1 MKFYNPVTKQLLYEI
16 PNNEIKKHHVFD
28 LEHCW
33 TFELE
38 KNETDVGVYMRFEE
52 GFAHRIGGPA
62 KISVDQIET
71 EADSCFVLSEHFYI
85 KGFQYSEKE
94 YWKLPEL
101 IEYRLNEILK

>member
-38 KNETDVGVYMRFEE
+38 KNE
-52 GFAHRIGGPA
+52 
-62 KISVDQIET
+62 KI
-71 EADSCFVLSEHFYI
+71 
-85 KGFQYSEKE
+85 
-94 YWKLPEL
+94 
-101 IEYRLNEILK
+101 